1 MEYTAKTHDK
11 SAQVLLKHIS
21 DITLFAD
28 KKRIGEIIEHPPL
41 QDAIQ
46 HVQSFYQLECPETVP
61 QLCIILSYAIRSSSI
76 DKKKVFQLLGDDI
89 NDAYIFNKCHQELV
103 ARNLIIVLEKDGHIS
118 SRAHFDGRLCA
129 TSKCLDATLEND
141 PTKIKSI
148 IAESFEELVLELSEH
163 FIQMKNGLMSADSYY
178 SIAEHILSKSQHLDF
193 FKNAPQVNTWP
204 KPEKH
209 IFLYLCYLYI
219 FKSIPEVSIYDV
231 LEEFFDSNSAIID
244 FRKQLDTQTT
254 HLQKEDIWD
263 FSVEPD
269 FRSHILTLT
278 EHGLS
283 LIDPYLK
290 SNKFHQATRVLIAEP
305 YTNIVEEPLFFNPK
319 EENQLNEIETL
330 LYEPRLKELQKRL
343 HEGGMTGGIC
353 ILLHGFPGTGKTATA
368 HQWARKTERDLLKM
382 DVSHVRDKWVG
393 ESEKNL
399 SKIFKEYKKVS
410 KNAKKL
416 PILLFNEADA
426 LLSKRTE
433 IRYSTD
439 QTFNSL
445 QNMLLQE
452 LEEFEGIL
460 VATTNLASSLDKA
473 FERRFLFKI
482 ELQKPSSSVRA
493 KIMQNRL
500 PELEE
505 SKANYLAEKYQ
516 LSGGQLMNIHKKV
529 AIHQLL
535 YPEKNWISQ
544 VEEWMEQETGGLR
557 ASKQNSIG
565 FQVKN

>member
-1 MEYTAKTHDK
+1 MEYTAKTHNK
-11 SAQVLLKHIS
+11 SAQILLKHIS

-41 QDAIQ
+41 KEAIQ

-103 ARNLIIVLEKDGHIS
+103 VRNLIVVLEKDGHIR
-118 SRAHFDGRLCA
+118 SRSHFDGRLCA

-141 PTKIKSI
+141 PTKIKSV

-163 FIQMKNGLMSADSYY
+163 FIQMKDGIMSADTYY
-178 SIAEHILSKSQHLDF
+178 SVAENILSKSQHLDF

-204 KPEKH
+204 KHEKH
-209 IFLYLCYLYI
+209 IFLHMCYLYI
-219 FKSIPEVSIYDV
+219 FKSVPDVSIYDI
-231 LEEFFDSNSAIID
+231 LDDFFDSNSAIID

-263 FSVEPD
+263 YSVEPD
-269 FRSHILTLT
+269 FRSYILTLT

-283 LIDPYLK
+283 FIDPYLK

-319 EENQLNEIETL
+319 EENQLNEIETF

-439 QTFNSL
+439 QTFNSI

-460 VATTNLASSLDKA
+460 VATTNLTSSLDKA

-482 ELQKPSSSVRA
+482 ELQKPSSLVRA
-493 KIMQNRL
+493 KILQNRL

-505 SKANYLAEKYQ
+505 SKANYLAEKYH
-516 LSGGQLMNIHKKV
+516 LSGGQLMNVHKKV
-529 AIHQLL
+529 MINQLL

-544 VEEWMEQETGGLR
+544 LEEWMEQETIGLEG
-557 ASKQNSIG
+557 SKHSSIG